1 MLVDA
6 RPYQKLVCHAFCLQS
21 CFCRINCNGGGC
33 EGGTP
38 QRILTAV
45 YLWVGNLFGESKSWV
60 YLLVQPWLWWG
71 LDPLSGGRARKM
83 GKVSSLCRPEISF
96 KSPQITPPL
105 GLTSD
110 ALANSAIRQPWT
122 VVDSEFLGSV
132 YGALLLI
139 FWFGNKFYIFLLLN
153 RITPP

>member
-1 MLVDA
+1 MMPGHIRNWRVMPSA
-6 RPYQKLVCHAFCLQS
+6 CSPVSVVSIATAAAVRGNSP
-21 CFCRINCNGGGC
+21 
-33 EGGTP
+33 E
-38 QRILTAV
+38 ILTAV
-45 YLWVGNLFGESKSWV
+45 YLWVGNLFDESKSWG

-96 KSPQITPPL
+96 ESPQITPPL

-122 VVDSEFLGSV
+122 VVDSEFWAPSMAP
-132 YGALLLI
+132 Y
-139 FWFGNKFYIFLLLN
+139 FWYFDLETNSTYSSYSTESHHLN
-153 RITPP
+153 I